1 MISAD
6 FYKIKKD
13 TTMDEL
19 EYYPEGCD
27 TLYKAFERNGKRIP
41 NQQML
46 GTNTGEGYEWL
57 TFA

>member
-1 MISAD
+1 
-6 FYKIKKD
+6 
-13 TTMDEL
+13 MDEL

-27 TLYKAFERNGKRIP
+27 TLYKAFERNVKRIP